1 MRTPDV
7 LARPRSENP
16 RGRPSRSVKP
26 RFFGENARLLRVTS
40 ELALHGEEPDA
51 SCVHCGRPAVGPC
64 ARCDAPVCGD
74 CCVLTEGGARI
85 YAICVGCEGRGGRS
99 LRRAWLT
106 VATWVA
112 GPLALLTLAVL
123 VLAWIS
129 SR

>member
-1 MRTPDV
+1 
-7 LARPRSENP
+7 
-16 RGRPSRSVKP
+16 
-26 RFFGENARLLRVTS
+26 VTS

-51 SCVHCGRPAVGPC
+51 RCVHCGRLAVGPC

-85 YAICVGCEGRGGRS
+85 YAICKGCEGQSGRS

-112 GPLALLTLAVL
+112 GPLALLALAVL
-123 VLAWIS
+123 LLAWIS
-129 SR
+129 GR